1 MDLQW
6 WIATIGLPLVG
17 ALFWLRF
24 HDRDETDKALRSL
37 TTDLANYKL
46 TVATGFA
53 SISHLKDVETRIMA
67 HLEKIDQKIDRVI
80 EQRHPPSG

>member
-6 WIATIGLPLVG
+6 WIATIGIPLVG

-24 HDRDETDKALRSL
+24 RDRDETDKTIRAL

-46 TVATGFA
+46 TVATSFA
-53 SISHLKDVETRIMA
+53 SIAYLKDIENRIMNQ
-67 HLEKIDQKIDRVI
+67 LQKIDEKVDRLT
-80 EQRHPPSG
+80 ERRHMPGE